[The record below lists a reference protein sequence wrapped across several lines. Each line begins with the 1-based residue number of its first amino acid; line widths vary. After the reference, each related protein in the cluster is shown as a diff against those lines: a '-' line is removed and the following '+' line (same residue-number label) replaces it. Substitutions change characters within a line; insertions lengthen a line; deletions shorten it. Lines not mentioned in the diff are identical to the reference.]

1 MKSPIQLMIEQL
13 ESVKRDEPRTM
24 IHNLKQ
30 FANDLLVDE
39 KHMVA
44 DAWRA
49 GNKDGWDM
57 STDWP
62 EDGER
67 YYEKKYTGK
76 HGT

>member
-13 ESVKRDEPRTM
+13 EAVKRDEPKTM

-39 KHMVA
+39 KNMVA

-62 EDGER
+62 EHGDL
-67 YYEKKYTGK
+67 YYEKRYTGK
-76 HGT
+76 PEI